1 MNRKTNSFILKDIIS
16 ENSNQESSKKKK
28 TKNKFS
34 ISSFNKKPQEN
45 KNKNDSDRLITDS
58 NRALLPPKVE
68 NDFKVFAEKS
78 DVILANRL
86 DNILE
91 SVKDKVYTRDLYS
104 RD

>member
-1 MNRKTNSFILKDIIS
+1 MVDNFRASVIQEIIEILKDEGVEVIIY
-16 ENSNQESSKKKK
+16 EPTLKQDN
-28 TKNKFS
+28 
-34 ISSFNKKPQEN
+34 FNN
-45 KNKNDSDRLITDS
+45 C
-58 NRALLPPKVE
+58 KVE